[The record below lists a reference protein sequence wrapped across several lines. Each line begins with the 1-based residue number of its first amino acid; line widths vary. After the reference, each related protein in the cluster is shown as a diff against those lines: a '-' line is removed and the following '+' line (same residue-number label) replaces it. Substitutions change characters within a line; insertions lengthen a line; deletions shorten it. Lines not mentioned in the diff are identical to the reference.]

1 MSVARAIAHRV
12 LGRIR
17 NGRLALVG
25 PDGARLGFGPC
36 GADLR
41 AELEVRDPRFYGAVL
56 SERGIGLG
64 RSYADGWWES
74 DDLVG
79 VLRIAARE
87 IRRLDPLRDRLAPLT
102 LPAKR
107 LATLRRRNTRRR
119 ARNHI
124 SAHYDLGNEMFE
136 TFLDRETMMYSSAL
150 FDTDA
155 EPLADAQR
163 AKLDRICTLLELGP
177 ADHMLE
183 IGSGWG
189 GLALHAAREYGCR
202 VTTTTISAEQ
212 RVYAQARA
220 AAEGLADRITVL
232 GSDYRDLEGRFDK
245 LVSIEMIE
253 AVGWQYF
260 DEYFRRCR
268 DLLRPGGLFF
278 LQAIAIE
285 DAAYEAEKAG
295 RSFANEL
302 IFPGGCLPSEEVI
315 RRSLTEVGEMRVR
328 WIDDISNSYALTLD
342 HWRRRFAASEDRL
355 ERMGYDRRFRRLW
368 DFWLAFS
375 EAGFREGRIRDLQ
388 LLIEKPDVQSGMLTR
403 ATLPM
408 AASAGIATR
417 NGGGPG
423 RIVSG

>member
-1 MSVARAIAHRV
+1 MSISRTVAHGA

-17 NGRLALVG
+17 RGRLALVE
-25 PDGARLGFGPC
+25 PDGARQGFGPC

-41 AELEVRDPRFYGAVL
+41 AEVEVRDPRFYGAL
-56 SERGIGLG
+56 LRDRSIGLG

-87 IRRLDPLRDRLAPLT
+87 IRRLDGIRGRLAPLT
-102 LPAKR
+102 LPPKR
-107 LATLRRRNTRRR
+107 LATLGRRNTRRR

-124 SAHYDLGNEMFE
+124 AAHYDLGNEMFE
-136 TFLDRETMMYSSAL
+136 TFLDRETMMYSAAL
-150 FDTDA
+150 FRTGE
-155 EPLADAQR
+155 EPLAEAQL
-163 AKLDRICTLLELGP
+163 AKLDRICSLLELGP
-177 ADHMLE
+177 DDHLLE
-183 IGSGWG
+183 IGTGWG
-189 GLALHAAREYGCR
+189 GLALYAAREYGCR

-212 RVYAQARA
+212 RAYAQARA
-220 AAEGLADRITVL
+220 EAEGLAGQITVL

-260 DEYFRRCR
+260 DEYFRRCH
-268 DLLRPGGLFF
+268 DLLRPGGLFM
-278 LQAIAIE
+278 LQAIVIE

-315 RRSLTEVGEMRVR
+315 RHSAGAAEMEVR
-328 WIDDISNSYALTLD
+328 WTDDITNSYALTLAD
-342 HWRRRFAASEDRL
+342 WRRRFAASEERL
-355 ERMGYDRRFRRLW
+355 ERIGYDRRFRRLW

-375 EAGFREGRIRDLQ
+375 EAGFRERRIRDLQ
-388 LLIEKPDVQSGMLTR
+388 ILIERQGAPVR
-403 ATLPM
+403 ADAP
-408 AASAGIATR
+408 AAEPVVAGA
-417 NGGGPG
+417 
-423 RIVSG
+423 

>member
-1 MSVARAIAHRV
+1 MTAARTIAHRV
-12 LGRIR
+12 LGCIR
-17 NGRLALVG
+17 DGRLAVVEA
-25 PDGARLGFGPC
+25 DGSRYGFGPC

-41 AELEVRDPRFYGAVL
+41 AEIDVRDPRLYGAVMRD
-56 SERGIGLG
+56 RGIGLG
-64 RSYADGWWES
+64 RSYAEGWWDS

-79 VLRIAARE
+79 VLRIGARE

-136 TFLDRETMMYSSAL
+136 TFLDSETMMYSSAI
-150 FDTDA
+150 FDTGD
-155 EPLADAQR
+155 EPLAGAQR
-163 AKLDRICTLLELGP
+163 VKLDRICSLLELGP
-177 ADHMLE
+177 DDHLLE
-183 IGSGWG
+183 IGTGWG

-212 RVYAQARA
+212 RTYAEGRVADA
-220 AAEGLADRITVL
+220 GLADRITVL
-232 GSDYRDLEGRFDK
+232 GSDYRDLRGTFDK

-260 DEYFRRCR
+260 NEYFRRCQE
-268 DLLRPGGLFF
+268 LLRPGGLFF

-285 DAAYEAEKAG
+285 DTAFEAEKAG

-302 IFPGGCLPSEEVI
+302 IFPGGCLPSEEAI
-315 RRSLTEVGEMRVR
+315 RRSLAEVGEMQVS
-328 WIDDISNSYALTLD
+328 WIDDISDSYALTLA
-342 HWRRRFAASEDRL
+342 HWRRRFAASEERL
-355 ERMGYDRRFRRLW
+355 EQMGYDRRFRRLW

-388 LLIEKPDVQSGMLTR
+388 LLIEKPRTGSANAEAVR
-403 ATLPM
+403 EPAT
-408 AASAGIATR
+408 AAI
-417 NGGGPG
+417 
-423 RIVSG
+423 